1 MENSNAKNGLTP
13 EQKHQRQFLLEILLP
28 LLLLLI
34 VVVGL
39 TVLAIMLTG
48 SNGSILSQWADIS
61 LILLVLPVML
71 FVLIA
76 VALVI
81 LLSYFMG
88 KWNRSLPPL
97 LFLAR
102 TKVDEAA
109 TKVQKIIAA
118 PVKPVVFTQSLI
130 AGIKQFFTSLFK
142 RSSI

>member
-34 VVVGL
+34 AVVGL

-81 LLSYFMG
+81 LLSYLMG

-109 TKVQKIIAA
+109 TKVQKIITA

>member
-81 LLSYFMG
+81 LLSYLMG

>member
-34 VVVGL
+34 VVLGL

-81 LLSYFMG
+81 LISYLMG

-109 TKVQKIIAA
+109 AKVQKVIAA
-118 PVKPVVFTQSLI
+118 PVRPVVFTQSLI